1 MRGPAADHT
10 HRVETPGLQFSDCQ
24 PCRKSGAA
32 RRPDRGPGSG
42 VGREKRAPWGTRPA
56 QPGRGAKPGHRPR
69 APRSPQRG
77 RRGGGAQGRAPR
89 HAQRHERGTSKPAQ
103 ARARSKAPGGAAT
116 RPRPKA
122 AGPPGPEAAAPEA
135 REAGRGGGDPAGPR
149 AGARRRRSGARA
161 TEQGA
166 RSRSGCRSPNQT
178 GPASARGAAQRRTS
192 GRATEPG
199 GSPGGRARRAKRGP
213 HGPDRAREAAPGA
226 PRRSGPRRG
235 RGPGAKGAAECTK
248 KGPPTGGTGAHTA
261 DGDEAQRR
269 SRAARV
275 GPLWPRAPGRSP
287 PHHCG
292 GCGAVEAPQCAP
304 GPEGERGPPCPRWR
318 AAPWAGGRGAPP
330 LGGAREAGGRSPI
343 SSASRASFT

>member
-32 RRPDRGPGSG
+32 RRPDHGPGSG

-56 QPGRGAKPGHRPR
+56 KPGRGAKPGHRPR

-77 RRGGGAQGRAPR
+77 RRGGGAQGRTPR
-89 HAQRHERGTSKPAQ
+89 RAQRHERGTSKPAQ

-116 RPRPKA
+116 QTA
-122 AGPPGPEAAAPEA
+122 AEGRGPPG
-135 REAGRGGGDPAGPR
+135 AGGSRPRSPRSGTGRGDPAGPR

-192 GRATEPG
+192 GRAMEPG
-199 GSPGGRARRAKRGP
+199 GSPGGRARRAKRGL

-235 RGPGAKGAAECTK
+235 RGPGAKGAAECAK

-261 DGDEAQRR
+261 MATKRSGGAERPGWGPCGPGPRDAAPRIIAGGAGPSRPRNAHPAPRGSGGRRAPAGAQR
-269 SRAARV
+269 
-275 GPLWPRAPGRSP
+275 
-287 PHHCG
+287 H
-292 GCGAVEAPQCAP
+292 
-304 GPEGERGPPCPRWR
+304 
-318 AAPWAGGRGAPP
+318 GRGAEGPRP
-330 LGGAREAGGRSPI
+330 
-343 SSASRASFT
+343 

>member
-122 AGPPGPEAAAPEA
+122 AGPRSGAGRAAPE
-135 REAGRGGGDPAGPR
+135 RPA
-149 AGARRRRSGARA
+149 
-161 TEQGA
+161 QG
-166 RSRSGCRSPNQT
+166 Q
-178 GPASARGAAQRRTS
+178 
-192 GRATEPG
+192 
-199 GSPGGRARRAKRGP
+199 
-213 HGPDRAREAAPGA
+213 
-226 PRRSGPRRG
+226 GPRRKRG
-235 RGPGAKGAAECTK
+235 RGVRK
-248 KGPPTGGTGAHTA
+248 KGPA
-261 DGDEAQRR
+261 DRR
-269 SRAARV
+269 DRRAYR
-275 GPLWPRAPGRSP
+275 
-287 PHHCG
+287 
-292 GCGAVEAPQCAP
+292 
-304 GPEGERGPPCPRWR
+304 
-318 AAPWAGGRGAPP
+318 
-330 LGGAREAGGRSPI
+330 
-343 SSASRASFT
+343 

>member
-42 VGREKRAPWGTRPA
+42 VGREKRAPCGTRPA

-135 REAGRGGGDPAGPR
+135 REA
-149 AGARRRRSGARA
+149 
-161 TEQGA
+161 
-166 RSRSGCRSPNQT
+166 
-178 GPASARGAAQRRTS
+178 
-192 GRATEPG
+192 
-199 GSPGGRARRAKRGP
+199 
-213 HGPDRAREAAPGA
+213 APGA

-235 RGPGAKGAAECTK
+235 RGPGAKGAAECAK

-287 PHHCG
+287 PHYCG

>member
-10 HRVETPGLQFSDCQ
+10 HCVETPGLQFSDCQ

-42 VGREKRAPWGTRPA
+42 VGREKRAPWGTRLA
-56 QPGRGAKPGHRPR
+56 QPGRGRSPATGLAPPGAPSGGGGAGGRRGEPHGTHSGTKEAPASPRRRGRAARPRGAQPPDHGRRPR
-69 APRSPQRG
+69 APRG
-77 RRGGGAQGRAPR
+77 RRQPPP
-89 HAQRHERGTSKPAQ
+89 KPAK
-103 ARARSKAPGGAAT
+103 RDGA
-116 RPRPKA
+116 
-122 AGPPGPEAAAPEA
+122 
-135 REAGRGGGDPAGPR
+135 GGDPAGPR

-235 RGPGAKGAAECTK
+235 RGPGAKGAAEC
-248 KGPPTGGTGAHTA
+248 A
-261 DGDEAQRR
+261 
-269 SRAARV
+269 
-275 GPLWPRAPGRSP
+275 
-287 PHHCG
+287 
-292 GCGAVEAPQCAP
+292 
-304 GPEGERGPPCPRWR
+304 
-318 AAPWAGGRGAPP
+318 
-330 LGGAREAGGRSPI
+330 
-343 SSASRASFT
+343 